1 MTYYSAIKRN
11 ELSRHEKTR
20 RKLKWILCSERRQSQ
35 KAPYCMTFWGKGKTM
50 ETVKRPVVAKSLEE
64 GRER

>member
-35 KAPYCMTFWGKGKTM
+35 KAPYCMTFWGKGKTT
-50 ETVKRPVVAKSLEE
+50 ETGK
-64 GRER
+64 